1 MMSMGFLNEV
11 SMKIDGKKFLE
22 GIGLTESTVTAKEVC
37 DRLMSLSIDEVT
49 ELFGSCT
56 IVEVQPT
63 LQLADEGAYKE
74 IYCVGDSG
82 SKLLTDVEIKRK
94 IKYEKSYLAKKE
106 LQRNLG
112 PDMFTHGK
120 HYYGCRRKRR
130 VK

>member
-1 MMSMGFLNEV
+1 MSMGSLNEV

-22 GIGLTESTVTAKEVC
+22 GIGLTESSVTAKEVC
-37 DRLMSLSIDEVT
+37 DKLMSLSIDEVT

-56 IVEVQPT
+56 IIEVQPT
-63 LQLADEGAYKE
+63 LQLPEEDCKE
-74 IYCVGDSG
+74 FYCVGDAG
-82 SKLLTDVEIKRK
+82 NKLLTDVEIKRK

-120 HYYGCRRKRR
+120 HYYGRRRKRR

>member
-1 MMSMGFLNEV
+1 MR
-11 SMKIDGKKFLE
+11 IDGKKFLE
-22 GIGLTESTVTAKEVC
+22 GIGLTEGSVTAEEVC
-37 DRLMSLSIDEVT
+37 YRLMLLSIDEVN
-49 ELFGSCT
+49 ELFRSC
-56 IVEVQPT
+56 IIIEVQPT
-63 LQLADEGAYKE
+63 LQLIDEEARKE
-74 IYCVGDSG
+74 FYRVGDSG

>member
-1 MMSMGFLNEV
+1 MHSECR
-11 SMKIDGKKFLE
+11 
-22 GIGLTESTVTAKEVC
+22 GL
-37 DRLMSLSIDEVT
+37 SLLDFYIPYVLT
-49 ELFGSCT
+49 
-56 IVEVQPT
+56 
-63 LQLADEGAYKE
+63 
-74 IYCVGDSG
+74 GDSG

-120 HYYGCRRKRR
+120 HYYGCRRKRM

>member
-1 MMSMGFLNEV
+1 
-11 SMKIDGKKFLE
+11 MKIDGKKFLE
-22 GIGLTESTVTAKEVC
+22 GIGLTESTITAKEVC

-49 ELFGSCT
+49 ELFRSCA
-56 IVEVQPT
+56 IIEAQPT
-63 LQLADEGAYKE
+63 LQLIDEEDCKE
-74 IYCVGDSG
+74 FYCIGDAG
-82 SKLLTDVEIKRK
+82 NKILTDVEIKRK

-106 LQRNLG
+106 LQRSLG

>member
-1 MMSMGFLNEV
+1 MSMGFLNEV

-22 GIGLTESTVTAKEVC
+22 GIGLTESSVTAKEVC
-37 DRLMSLSIDEVT
+37 DKLMSLSIDEVT
-49 ELFGSCT
+49 ELFGSCA

-63 LQLADEGAYKE
+63 LQLDDEAYKE
-74 IYCVGDSG
+74 FYCIGDSG

-120 HYYGCRRKRR
+120 YYYGRRRKRR

>member
-1 MMSMGFLNEV
+1 
-11 SMKIDGKKFLE
+11 MKFSTTSPELTTDGAFDKCW
-22 GIGLTESTVTAKEVC
+22 VKE
-37 DRLMSLSIDEVT
+37 DDIYLIKA
-49 ELFGSCT
+49 GSCT

-63 LQLADEGAYKE
+63 LQLADEEAYKE
-74 IYCVGDSG
+74 IYCVGDLG

-106 LQRNLG
+106 LQRNFG

>member
-1 MMSMGFLNEV
+1 MSMGFINEV

-22 GIGLTESTVTAKEVC
+22 GIGLTESTVTSKKVC
-37 DRLMSLSIDEVT
+37 DKLMSLSIDEVT

-63 LQLADEGAYKE
+63 LQLSDEDCKE
-74 IYCVGDSG
+74 FYCIGDTG
-82 SKLLTDVEIKRK
+82 NKLLTDVEIKRK